1 METALPSLPRQSE
14 TPGRSL
20 ATDVGAY
27 IALAFAFSWIM
38 TIGAIKLGFAEEY
51 LNIGTAGPALAALLL
66 SRHRQPA
73 PVRPSGS
80 RWLWLGV
87 LLAPSWIVLSAH
99 SLWWHDMAAPVHVNP
114 WLLLPAL
121 VPAWILSGV
130 FSGKEGERCLVR
142 RLVHAPDRWS
152 MYALLYFPVLLGIPS
167 VIAHALGAR
176 LIWPSL
182 GGFTMAAV
190 GSAAIFFLY
199 NLLFVA
205 TEEEPGWRGF
215 LLDRLQRNFSPL
227 SATLLTWLPWAL
239 WHAPV
244 DYYRPT
250 RFTWVQEILLRV
262 VFLIPLSIV
271 LTWFY
276 NRSGR
281 SIQATAIFHAS
292 MNTFRYVVPY
302 YQPAWFALFI
312 FAAYAVIADRMWSRA
327 SRAAGWGVARETIS
341 Q

>member
-1 METALPSLPRQSE
+1 
-14 TPGRSL
+14 
-20 ATDVGAY
+20 
-27 IALAFAFSWIM
+27 
-38 TIGAIKLGFAEEY
+38 
-51 LNIGTAGPALAALLL
+51 
-66 SRHRQPA
+66 
-73 PVRPSGS
+73 
-80 RWLWLGV
+80 
-87 LLAPSWIVLSAH
+87 
-99 SLWWHDMAAPVHVNP
+99 MAA
-114 WLLLPAL
+114 
-121 VPAWILSGV
+121 I
-130 FSGKEGERCLVR
+130 
-142 RLVHAPDRWS
+142 
-152 MYALLYFPVLLGIPS
+152 
-167 VIAHALGAR
+167 
-176 LIWPSL
+176 
-182 GGFTMAAV
+182 

-227 SATLLTWLPWAL
+227 SATLLIWLPWAL

-292 MNTFRYVVPY
+292 MNTFPYVVPY
-302 YQPAWFALFI
+302 YQPAWFVILI
-312 FAAYAVIADRMWSRA
+312 FAAYAVIADRMWSRG
-327 SRAAGWGVARETIS
+327 SIAAG
-341 Q
+341 

>member
-1 METALPSLPRQSE
+1 METALPSSPRQSA

-27 IALAFAFSWIM
+27 LALAFGFSWIM

-51 LNIGTAGPALAALLL
+51 LNIGTAGPAVAALLL
-66 SRHRQPA
+66 SRHRQPGL
-73 PVRPSGS
+73 VRPSGS
-80 RWLWLGV
+80 RWLWFGV
-87 LLAPSWIVLSAH
+87 LLAPSWIVLLAH
-99 SLWWHDMAAPVHVNP
+99 SLWWHDIAAPVRVNP

-130 FSGKEGERCLVR
+130 FSAKEGERCLVR

-152 MYALLYFPVLLGIPS
+152 VYALLYFPVLLGIPS

-182 GGFTMAAV
+182 GGFTMAAI

-250 RFTWVQEILLRV
+250 RFTLVQEILLRV

-292 MNTFRYVVPY
+292 MNTFPYVVPY
-302 YQPAWFALFI
+302 YQPAWFVLFI

-327 SRAAGWGVARETIS
+327 SIAAS
-341 Q
+341 